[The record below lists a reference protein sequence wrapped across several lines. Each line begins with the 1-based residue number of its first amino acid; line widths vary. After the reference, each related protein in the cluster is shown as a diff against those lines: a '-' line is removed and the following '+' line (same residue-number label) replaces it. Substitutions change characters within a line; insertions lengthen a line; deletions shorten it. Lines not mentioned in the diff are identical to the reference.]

1 MAVKLGAMPRLIERA
16 DALHLRA
23 ARAELDAGKE
33 DSAAWQRLL
42 DYLDND
48 GDRLAVLIAEMLG
61 RRDQWLRHVIV
72 GDAVALRARL
82 EQALGAEIAH
92 RLAAVAALLPAG
104 VTRQLLDLARY
115 AAEHLAQSNPAHPFA
130 PWARRGALPETSAQS
145 LDDWR
150 SIADWMLTQDGD
162 FFAAINIA
170 QGFPPK
176 GSAREQGAAR
186 RDAHKQAMIALLRS
200 LAAVPGL
207 AAALHGIR
215 HLPPPRYDE
224 TAWGFIEALLEVLPR
239 AAARLQLVFAEARA
253 IDFIEA
259 SQIALRALG
268 EPDAPSDLLLRLDMR
283 IEHLLVDEFQDTSL
297 SQYELIERLV
307 AGWTPGDGR
316 TLFVVGDPMQSV
328 YGFREAEVGLY
339 LDAQRQRRL
348 GGSRAGAAD
357 SAVQFSLAMRS
368 RRMGQP
374 GLRTG
379 DRRIAASN
387 RRCRR
392 VSRRRPGTAG

>member
-1 MAVKLGAMPRLIERA
+1 MIE
-16 DALHLRA
+16 
-23 ARAELDAGKE
+23 
-33 DSAAWQRLL
+33 
-42 DYLDND
+42 
-48 GDRLAVLIAEMLG
+48 
-61 RRDQWLRHVIV
+61 
-72 GDAVALRARL
+72 
-82 EQALGAEIAH
+82 
-92 RLAAVAALLPAG
+92 
-104 VTRQLLDLARY
+104 
-115 AAEHLAQSNPAHPFA
+115 
-130 PWARRGALPETSAQS
+130 
-145 LDDWR
+145 
-150 SIADWMLTQDGD
+150 
-162 FFAAINIA
+162 
-170 QGFPPK
+170 
-176 GSAREQGAAR
+176 
-186 RDAHKQAMIALLRS
+186 LLRS

-215 HLPPPRYDE
+215 RLPPPRYDE

-239 AAARLQLVFAEARA
+239 AAARLELVFAEARA

-348 GGSRAGAAD
+348 GEVALEPL
-357 SAVQFSLAMRS
+357 VLQCNFRS
-368 RRMGQP
+368 QCDLVGWVNRVFAQI
-374 GLRTG
+374 
-379 DRRIAASN
+379 DRRIAASD
-387 RRCRR
+387 
-392 VSRRRPGTAG
+392 RRRSSRFAPPTRCCRQTSARRYSRSLHQRRR